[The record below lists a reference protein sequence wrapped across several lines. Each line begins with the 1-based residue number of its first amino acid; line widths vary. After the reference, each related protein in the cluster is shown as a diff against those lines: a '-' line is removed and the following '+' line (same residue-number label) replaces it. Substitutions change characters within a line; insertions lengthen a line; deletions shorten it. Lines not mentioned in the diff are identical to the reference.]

1 MKLKPLDYVVII
13 VLVIITLGSS
23 AVVFINSHKAYDEK
37 YVEISVKGKL
47 YKKLP
52 LDNNSNETITVESE
66 LGKNVV
72 QITNG
77 KVRITEATCPDK
89 ICIED
94 GAISNPGGMLVCLP
108 NKVVVQIKGQ
118 NAETDSLSF

>member
-13 VLVIITLGSS
+13 VLIIITLGSS
-23 AVVFINSHKAYDEK
+23 AVVFINSHKSYDEK

-52 LDNNSNETITVESE
+52 LDNNLNETITVESE
-66 LGKNVV
+66 LGKNIV
-72 QITNG
+72 QISNG
-77 KVRITEATCPDK
+77 KVKISEATCPDK
-89 ICIED
+89 ICVED

-118 NAETDSLSF
+118 NSDTDTLSF